1 MKVLLKR
8 NSGLQVRI
16 GMGRLLASEAD
27 RLGYPGNMADL
38 RRSAIRRR
46 HDLGILTLSVMA
58 T

>member
-1 MKVLLKR
+1 MKVLLKL

-16 GMGRLLASEAD
+16 CMGQLLASEPD
-27 RLGYPGNMADL
+27 RLRYPGNMADS
-38 RRSAIRRR
+38 RRGASRHR